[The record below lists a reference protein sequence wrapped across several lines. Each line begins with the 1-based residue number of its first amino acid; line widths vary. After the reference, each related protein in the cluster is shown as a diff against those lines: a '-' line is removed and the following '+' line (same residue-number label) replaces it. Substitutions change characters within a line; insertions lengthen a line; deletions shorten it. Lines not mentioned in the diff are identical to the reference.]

1 MMGPCACCS
10 GKQRTEDKK
19 VIDYEAESFPRGFE
33 TMSWILPEPRTVP
46 VSVKARECLSGS
58 DLNLECG

>member
-1 MMGPCACCS
+1 MRMLEWKTKNRGQE
-10 GKQRTEDKK
+10 G
-19 VIDYEAESFPRGFE
+19 DYEAESFPRGFE
-33 TMSWILPEPRTVP
+33 TTSWILPEPRTVP